1 LRFRGERF
9 DEDLAEEMRLHLD
22 LRAADQ
28 QDRGMT
34 PNDAAA
40 AARRQF
46 GNVTR
51 LREMSREAW
60 GWRFLDTLLQDVRYG
75 LRTLA
80 AGKGFTATA
89 VVSLALGIGANT
101 AVFSI
106 LNAVLLRNL
115 PVEDPQRL
123 VQLNIDDGD
132 IFTNPIWEQV
142 RDNQQAFAGVLAFS
156 NARFDLADGG
166 ESRFVPG
173 LWVSGDYFR
182 VLGVPAVRGR
192 VFSAADDERGDPAVA
207 VISHNFWQRQF
218 QGDPDIIG
226 KTVRLDRVPFEI
238 VGVSPPWFGGFDV
251 DQDFEVAVPIA
262 CKPLL
267 YGERSNLDHRSAWWL
282 RVLGRLQPG
291 SSIGQAED
299 RMKAIAPE
307 IFKATVP
314 EHWKPDDQ
322 ARYSNNSFELAPAA
336 TGYSAMG
343 TRYRAALYTL
353 MAIVGLVLLI
363 ACANIANLLLAR
375 ATARQREFSMRMAI
389 GASRGRVI
397 RQLMTESLLLSLLGA
412 AAGFLLAHWG
422 SRLLVALL
430 STARSPLELDLSP
443 DLRVLA
449 FTTGAA
455 CLTALLFGLAP
466 ALRATRMKLHD
477 VLKESARGALR
488 GSTRFHL
495 GKALVAG
502 QVALSLVL
510 LVGATLFLGTL
521 RNLLAVDLGLNPR
534 NALFVNARFEQA
546 NIPAERRG
554 VVYREILDRLKTI
567 PGVVSAAMLEIVPI
581 SGSVWNNT
589 LVPEG
594 YESKSRW
601 DTLTFLNRVSKGYFE
616 TMGTPILLGRDFGE
630 QDSLNSPKV
639 MIISE
644 TTAEQFFASQNPIGK
659 TIAMDEPTEKEVFEV
674 IGVVKDIKYR
684 QVDEETKR
692 TAYVAAAQSGPGS
705 SVWYAIRSGGPTEA
719 LTPAIRSTFN
729 QVHPTIALEFRDF
742 ESQIRESLLQPRVV
756 ALLSTV
762 FGSLALLL
770 AMVGLYGITA
780 YGVAGR
786 QSEIGIRMALGA
798 QARSVIWLVLR
809 DVVLLL
815 AMGTALG
822 LAAAVA
828 LGRLITS
835 LLFGVQPNDA
845 LQLMSAAVVL
855 AAATAIAAYLPARR
869 AARLDP
875 MTALRQE

>member
-1 LRFRGERF
+1 
-9 DEDLAEEMRLHLD
+9 
-22 LRAADQ
+22 
-28 QDRGMT
+28 
-34 PNDAAA
+34 
-40 AARRQF
+40 
-46 GNVTR
+46 
-51 LREMSREAW
+51 
-60 GWRFLDTLLQDVRYG
+60 
-75 LRTLA
+75 
-80 AGKGFTATA
+80 
-89 VVSLALGIGANT
+89 
-101 AVFSI
+101 
-106 LNAVLLRNL
+106 
-115 PVEDPQRL
+115 
-123 VQLNIDDGD
+123 
-132 IFTNPIWEQV
+132 
-142 RDNQQAFAGVLAFS
+142 
-156 NARFDLADGG
+156 
-166 ESRFVPG
+166 
-173 LWVSGDYFR
+173 
-182 VLGVPAVRGR
+182 
-192 VFSAADDERGDPAVA
+192 
-207 VISHNFWQRQF
+207 
-218 QGDPDIIG
+218 
-226 KTVRLDRVPFEI
+226 
-238 VGVSPPWFGGFDV
+238 
-251 DQDFEVAVPIA
+251 
-262 CKPLL
+262 
-267 YGERSNLDHRSAWWL
+267 
-282 RVLGRLQPG
+282 
-291 SSIGQAED
+291 
-299 RMKAIAPE
+299 
-307 IFKATVP
+307 
-314 EHWKPDDQ
+314 
-322 ARYSNNSFELAPAA
+322 
-336 TGYSAMG
+336 
-343 TRYRAALYTL
+343 
-353 MAIVGLVLLI
+353 
-363 ACANIANLLLAR
+363 
-375 ATARQREFSMRMAI
+375 
-389 GASRGRVI
+389 
-397 RQLMTESLLLSLLGA
+397 
-412 AAGFLLAHWG
+412 
-422 SRLLVALL
+422 
-430 STARSPLELDLSP
+430 
-443 DLRVLA
+443 
-449 FTTGAA
+449 
-455 CLTALLFGLAP
+455 
-466 ALRATRMKLHD
+466 
-477 VLKESARGALR
+477 
-488 GSTRFHL
+488 
-495 GKALVAG
+495 
-502 QVALSLVL
+502 
-510 LVGATLFLGTL
+510 
-521 RNLLAVDLGLNPR
+521 
-534 NALFVNARFEQA
+534 
-546 NIPAERRG
+546 
-554 VVYREILDRLKTI
+554 
-567 PGVVSAAMLEIVPI
+567 
-581 SGSVWNNT
+581 VWNNT